1 MVVATGGGA
10 HVKIDGKLFFTAIRE
25 NREFIGAGGL
35 ILLSVGALVFFGYI
49 ATTRSLT
56 SLEAYCFQAF
66 SLVAGLTG
74 SYLSGRL
81 TAQSIGRELFKPHA
95 RSAFRRVRALSTS
108 MVRVRQVISN
118 PDSSPET
125 KLAVIAAVANE
136 QLVAANDALEDWK
149 EVVPDLVNGPTAP
162 EEQRG
167 N

>member
-1 MVVATGGGA
+1 MSS
-10 HVKIDGKLFFTAIRE
+10 DGKPLLTTIVE

-35 ILLSVGALVFFGYI
+35 VLLGVTALLFFGYV

-56 SLEAYCFQAF
+56 SLEAYLLQVFA
-66 SLVAGLTG
+66 LVAGLTG

-81 TAQSIGRELFKPHA
+81 TARSVGRELFKPHA

-108 MVRVRQVISN
+108 MVRVRQVISD
-118 PDSSPET
+118 PDSPT
-125 KLAVIAAVANE
+125 DMKLAIIAAVANE
-136 QLVAANDALEDWK
+136 QIVAANDALEDWK
-149 EVVPDLVNGPTAP
+149 DVVPDLVNGPTAP